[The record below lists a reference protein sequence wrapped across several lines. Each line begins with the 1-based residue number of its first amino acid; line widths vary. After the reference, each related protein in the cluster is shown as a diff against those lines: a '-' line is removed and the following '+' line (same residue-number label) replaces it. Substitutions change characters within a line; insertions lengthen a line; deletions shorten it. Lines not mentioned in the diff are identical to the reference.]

1 MINSPSVL
9 FYYSSFKIK
18 PCNSEGNHLMYIIYI
33 KIYINFHNYLTFSTR
48 KKKKLLIYLKFIN
61 NYIGLLNKL

>member
-18 PCNSEGNHLMYIIYI
+18 PCNLEGNHLMYIIYI
-33 KIYINFHNYLTFSTR
+33 KIYIDFHNYLTFSTE
-48 KKKKLLIYLKFIN
+48 KKKKKTTHLFKIY
-61 NYIGLLNKL
+61 